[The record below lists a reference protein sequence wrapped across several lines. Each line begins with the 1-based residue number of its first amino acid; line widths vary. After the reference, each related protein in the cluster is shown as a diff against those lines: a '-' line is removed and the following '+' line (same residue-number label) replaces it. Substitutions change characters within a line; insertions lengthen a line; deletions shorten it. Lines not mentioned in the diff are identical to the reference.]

1 MDDNG
6 SCMWLG
12 WPKPGE
18 VATLPIAC
26 RGKVRIAITEP
37 GPELLQRLGRE
48 AKGICGQDS
57 FGAVMFT
64 SLHRH

>member
-18 VATLPIAC
+18 VACL
-26 RGKVRIAITEP
+26 GKVRIAITEP

-48 AKGICGQDS
+48 AKGIGGQDS

-64 SLHRH
+64 SFHRH